1 MSKKN
6 VVQKKNASSFFYIEI
21 PKMHFKKTQVT
32 EPEKEKRLAWP
43 KELGS
48 KEGMAL
54 GQVTQQMVDK
64 SQILRLPG
72 RGAWV
77 AQSVKPPTSA
87 QVTISRSCGP

>member
-1 MSKKN
+1 MPPVSSIWKSPKCISK
-6 VVQKKNASSFFYIEI
+6 
-21 PKMHFKKTQVT
+21 TLRQVT
-32 EPEKEKRLAWP
+32 EPEKEKSLAWP

-72 RGAWV
+72 KDLLDFG
-77 AQSVKPPTSA
+77 
-87 QVTISRSCGP
+87 